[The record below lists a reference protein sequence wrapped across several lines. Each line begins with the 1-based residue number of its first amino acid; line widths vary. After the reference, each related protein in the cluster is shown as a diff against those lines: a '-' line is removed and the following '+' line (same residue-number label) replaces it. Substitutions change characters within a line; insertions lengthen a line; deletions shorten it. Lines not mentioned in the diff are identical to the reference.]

1 MTEQIDDEVNQAD
14 ERRPVEK
21 VRGNILIVDDTPA
34 NLRLLSNMLT
44 EQAYKVRA
52 VINGAMALT
61 AARLAPPDLVLLD
74 INMPGMSGY
83 EVCQALKQEPRTC
96 DIPVIFISALDEVR
110 DKVKA
115 FTVGGVDYITKP
127 FQFEEVLARVETHLA
142 LQNLQRQLQS
152 ANQELAQR
160 LEELEVRNAELDAFA
175 HTVAHDLKNPVTT
188 LIGFGSLL
196 QRRFDDLS
204 DEKRGFYL
212 GVINQNSHKM
222 SNIIDELL
230 LLSSVREV
238 EDIELDVVDMA
249 TVVDEAQARLRYM
262 IEEKQA
268 EIVAPAHWP
277 HSVLGYAPWI
287 EEVWVNYMSN
297 AIKYGGCPDEGM
309 CPVVELGF
317 EDGPDAGADSAPL
330 RCADSEGADPIAHVR
345 FWVRDNGNG
354 LTPDEQARLFTPF
367 ERLHQVRVE
376 GHGLGLSI
384 VRRIV
389 EKLGGGVGVES
400 KVGYGSVFSFTLPKG
415 EGK

>member
-1 MTEQIDDEVNQAD
+1 MVEQMEDEVDRKDNS
-14 ERRPVEK
+14 RPTENI
-21 VRGNILIVDDTPA
+21 RGNILIVDDTPA

-83 EVCQALKQEPRTC
+83 EVCQALKQDPRTC

-142 LQNLQRQLQS
+142 LRTLQSQLQA
-152 ANQELAQR
+152 ANQELARR

-175 HTVAHDLKNPVTT
+175 HTVAHDLKSPVTT

-196 QRRFDDLS
+196 QRRFDRLS
-204 DEKRGFYL
+204 DEKRAFYL
-212 GVINQNSHKM
+212 DAINQNSHKM

-238 EDIELDVVDMA
+238 EDIALNVVDMA
-249 TVVDEAQARLRYM
+249 AVVDEAQTRLRYM
-262 IEEKQA
+262 IEEKHA
-268 EIVAPAHWP
+268 EIIVPARWP
-277 HSVLGYAPWI
+277 QSVLGYAPWI
-287 EEVWVNYMSN
+287 EEVWVNYISN
-297 AIKYGGCPDEGM
+297 AVKYGGCPEEEI

-317 EDGPDAGADSAPL
+317 DWREDT
-330 RCADSEGADPIAHVR
+330 SEHNAQVR
-345 FWVRDNGNG
+345 FWVRDNGSG
-354 LTPDEQARLFTPF
+354 LTPEQQSRLFTPF

-389 EKLGGGVGVES
+389 EKLGGKVGVES
-400 KVGYGSVFSFTLPKG
+400 EVGKGSIFGFTLPYG
-415 EGK
+415 ER

>member
-1 MTEQIDDEVNQAD
+1 MADQAADGVKQTDGRRSTEE
-14 ERRPVEK
+14 

-83 EVCQALKQEPRTC
+83 EVCEALKQDPGTC
-96 DIPVIFISALDEVR
+96 DIPVIFISALDEVA
-110 DKVKA
+110 DKVRA

-127 FQFEEVLARVETHLA
+127 FQFEEVLARVETHLS
-142 LQNLQRQLQS
+142 LQNLQRQLL
-152 ANQELAQR
+152 ATNQELAQR
-160 LEELEVRNAELDAFA
+160 LEELEARNAELDAFA

-196 QRRFDDLS
+196 QSRPDLP
-204 DEKRGFYL
+204 DEKRAFYVD
-212 GVINQNSHKM
+212 VINQNSHKM

-238 EDIELDVVDMA
+238 DEIALDVVDMA
-249 TVVDEAQARLRYM
+249 AVVDEAQARLRYV

-268 EIVAPAHWP
+268 EVRLPARWP
-277 HSVLGYAPWI
+277 RAVLGYAPWI
-287 EEVWVNYMSN
+287 EEVWVNYISN
-297 AIKYGGCPDEGM
+297 AVKYGGCPEDDV

-317 EDGPDAGADSAPL
+317 DEGGRTDGAKSNA
-330 RCADSEGADPIAHVR
+330 RVR
-345 FWVRDNGNG
+345 FWVRDNGGG
-354 LTPDEQARLFTPF
+354 LTPEEQSRLFTPF
-367 ERLHQVRVE
+367 ERLHQVRAE

-389 EKLGGGVGVES
+389 EKLGGQVGVES
-400 KVGYGSVFSFTLPKG
+400 RVGQGCVFSFTLARG
-415 EGK
+415 DQ